1 MTRKP
6 LRAKSLAAVHGAI
19 IAMALTPIVHAAD
32 PSAPDSAARA
42 LTSPTDV
49 VEVGA
54 GYVSDRS
61 LKFGQYN
68 GLFNQGIYGIFNFD
82 LRGGGAYDS
91 GDPTR
96 WRIVGTD
103 LGLDTRNVSG
113 EYGQQGAFRITG
125 SFDQLRSNRSDTYQ
139 TPYMGD
145 GTNTLTLPS
154 TWVVPRVPQLSTTAG
169 NFRGLSPVTG
179 LAPVVVGGI
188 LTQPTATQQAT
199 VNSTIAADVPAFHNV
214 DLATK
219 RTTED
224 VGFNYNIN
232 SRWDIKASAKH
243 QTRDGVKAL
252 NMLSLV
258 SGTSAV
264 TLPDLID
271 QTTDQYNVALNYTGE
286 NAFFQAA
293 YYGSVF
299 KNSVGSMTWQNPF
312 IQTPTFSTMS
322 SAPSNE
328 FHQFSLTGG
337 YKFSPTSK
345 LVLNASYGRGTQNDT
360 FLADPGNS
368 PLGVPVSSLN
378 GRVDWTSFLAKFT
391 ARPTKGLNFLAS
403 YKYDD
408 RDNRTPVNTYEFYD
422 AGEPKSATAS
432 PFNAA
437 LGLPAGTLGSNINI
451 YANRPYSK
459 KVNQATIEGD
469 YAIAS
474 GNWLKAGYQYEQ
486 IERSCPGSW
495 INCAD
500 APKTRENTLRAEWR
514 FNAME
519 DLNGRLGYA
528 RSQRTV
534 DYDENAWLALVP
546 MANVVPAGGATTSVL
561 GFFNQTG
568 LGGFGPVAPFVP
580 LQSGD
585 LGIFFPNNSALPQGL
600 YGSRNDI
607 HEIIGMRRFN
617 MADRD
622 RDKVRSSINWQASE
636 RVSVQGA
643 LDYNKDNYKNS
654 VFGLTDA
661 QSWALNL
668 DGTFAVNDALS
679 ASAYY
684 TYEDQRSQSAG
695 ASYASGTITNAAFV
709 GQAGNSLVSG
719 GCFSTVTLKN
729 QNAKIDPCLNWS
741 TDMRDKVDTFGAAFN
756 YRGLMGGRLDL
767 LGDLIYTHAR
777 TNNDVRGGQYVNNPF
792 AAAAPAP
799 ALPAGTPAV
808 FFIPGTALP
817 TVTTKTVEFR
827 LSGLYAIDPQS
838 AVRVAYWFQRLTSND
853 YSFEGMQYGT
863 ITSVIP
869 TNEQPFSYRVHV
881 IGVSYLY
888 QWR

>member
-6 LRAKSLAAVHGAI
+6 LRAKTLAAVHGAV

-42 LTSPTDV
+42 LTAPTDV

-188 LTQPTATQQAT
+188 VTQPTAAQQAT
-199 VNSTIAADVPAFHNV
+199 VNSTIAADVPAFQNV

-224 VGFNYNIN
+224 VGFSYNIN

-243 QTRDGVKAL
+243 QTREGVKAL

-258 SGTSAV
+258 SGTAAV

-378 GRVDWTSFLAKFT
+378 GRVDWTSFGAKFT
-391 ARPTKGLNFLAS
+391 ARPAKGLNFLAS

-408 RDNRTPVNTYEFYD
+408 RDNRTPVNTYAFYD
-422 AGEPKSATAS
+422 AGEPKAATAS

-514 FNAME
+514 FNATE

-585 LGIFFPNNSALPQGL
+585 LGIFFPNNSALPQAL

-622 RDKVRSSINWQASE
+622 RDKVRSSVNWQASE
-636 RVSVQGA
+636 RLSVQGA

-695 ASYASGTITNAAFV
+695 ASYASGAITNAAFV

-767 LGDLIYTHAR
+767 LGDLVYTHAR
-777 TNNDVRGGQYVNNPF
+777 TNNDVKGGQYVNNPF

-799 ALPAGTPAV
+799 VLPAGTPAV
-808 FFIPGTALP
+808 FFIPGAALP

-827 LSGLYAIDPQS
+827 LSGQYAIDPQS

-853 YSFEGMQYGT
+853 YTFEGMQYGT

-869 TNEQPFSYRVHV
+869 TNEQPFNYRVHV
-881 IGVSYLY
+881 VGVSYLY

>member
-49 VEVGA
+49 VEIGA

>member
-432 PFNAA
+432 PFTPRTTSSAFSGA
-437 LGLPAGTLGSNINI
+437 TCTSSWTLLPA
-451 YANRPYSK
+451 
-459 KVNQATIEGD
+459 
-469 YAIAS
+469 
-474 GNWLKAGYQYEQ
+474 
-486 IERSCPGSW
+486 RSRCR
-495 INCAD
+495 
-500 APKTRENTLRAEWR
+500 K
-514 FNAME
+514 
-519 DLNGRLGYA
+519 
-528 RSQRTV
+528 
-534 DYDENAWLALVP
+534 
-546 MANVVPAGGATTSVL
+546 
-561 GFFNQTG
+561 
-568 LGGFGPVAPFVP
+568 
-580 LQSGD
+580 
-585 LGIFFPNNSALPQGL
+585 
-600 YGSRNDI
+600 
-607 HEIIGMRRFN
+607 
-617 MADRD
+617 
-622 RDKVRSSINWQASE
+622 
-636 RVSVQGA
+636 
-643 LDYNKDNYKNS
+643 
-654 VFGLTDA
+654 
-661 QSWALNL
+661 
-668 DGTFAVNDALS
+668 
-679 ASAYY
+679 
-684 TYEDQRSQSAG
+684 
-695 ASYASGTITNAAFV
+695 
-709 GQAGNSLVSG
+709 
-719 GCFSTVTLKN
+719 
-729 QNAKIDPCLNWS
+729 
-741 TDMRDKVDTFGAAFN
+741 
-756 YRGLMGGRLDL
+756 
-767 LGDLIYTHAR
+767 
-777 TNNDVRGGQYVNNPF
+777 
-792 AAAAPAP
+792 
-799 ALPAGTPAV
+799 
-808 FFIPGTALP
+808 
-817 TVTTKTVEFR
+817 
-827 LSGLYAIDPQS
+827 
-838 AVRVAYWFQRLTSND
+838 
-853 YSFEGMQYGT
+853 
-863 ITSVIP
+863 
-869 TNEQPFSYRVHV
+869 
-881 IGVSYLY
+881 
-888 QWR
+888 

>member
-49 VEVGA
+49 VEIGA

-695 ASYASGTITNAAFV
+695 ASYASGAITNAAFV

>member
-32 PSAPDSAARA
+32 PSAPNSAARA

-243 QTRDGVKAL
+243 QTRDGVKV
-252 NMLSLV
+252 LSLV

-528 RSQRTV
+528 RSQRRV

>member
-528 RSQRTV
+528 RSQRRV

>member
-32 PSAPDSAARA
+32 PSVPDSAARA

-528 RSQRTV
+528 RSQRRV

>member
-32 PSAPDSAARA
+32 PSAPNSAARA

>member
-519 DLNGRLGYA
+519 DLNGRVGYA

>member
-32 PSAPDSAARA
+32 PSVPDSAARA

-528 RSQRTV
+528 RSQRRV

-799 ALPAGTPAV
+799 ALPAGSPAV
-808 FFIPGTALP
+808 FFIPGTAL
-817 TVTTKTVEFR
+817 TNVTTKTVEFR

>member
-32 PSAPDSAARA
+32 PSVPDSAARA

>member
-32 PSAPDSAARA
+32 PSVPDSAARA

-695 ASYASGTITNAAFV
+695 ASYASGAITNAAFV

>member
-514 FNAME
+514 FNAKE
-519 DLNGRLGYA
+519 DLNGRVGYA

>member
-1 MTRKP
+1 MTRNG
-6 LRAKSLAAVHGAI
+6 LATRVLVAAVRSAL
-19 IAMALTPIVHAAD
+19 IAMALAPMANAAD
-32 PSAPDSAARA
+32 TSATDPAVKA
-42 LTSPTDV
+42 LTEPTDA
-49 VEVGA
+49 VEIGA

-61 LKFGQYN
+61 LKFGEYN
-68 GLFNQGIYGIFNFD
+68 GLYNQGLYGIFNFD

-96 WRIVGTD
+96 WRFIGTD
-103 LGLDTRNVSG
+103 IGLETRNVTG
-113 EYGQQGAFRITG
+113 EYGQQGRFRITVG
-125 SFDQLRSNRSDTYQ
+125 FDQLVKTRSDTYQ
-139 TPYMGD
+139 TPYFGS
-145 GTNTLTLPS
+145 GTDTLTLPS
-154 TWVVPRVPQLSTTAG
+154 TWLVPRVPQLSATAG
-169 NFRGLSPVTG
+169 NFRGLSPITG

-188 LTQPTATQQAT
+188 VTAPTAAQQAT
-199 VNSTIAADVPAFHNV
+199 VNATIAADVPSFHNV
-214 DLATK
+214 DIATK

-224 VGFNYNIN
+224 VGFGYNID
-232 SRWDIKASAKH
+232 SRWDLKFSAKH
-243 QTRDGVKAL
+243 QTRDGTKLL

-258 SGTSAV
+258 NGTAAV
-264 TLPDLID
+264 TIPDLID
-271 QTTDQYNVALNYTGE
+271 QTTDQYNVSLNYNGD
-286 NAFFQAA
+286 NLFFQAA

-299 KNSVGSMTWQNPF
+299 KNNVGSMTWQNPF

-322 SAPSNE
+322 SAPSND
-328 FHQFSLTGG
+328 
-337 YKFSPTSK
+337 
-345 LVLNASYGRGTQNDT
+345 QNDN
-360 FLADPGNS
+360 FLADVGNS
-368 PLGVPVSSLN
+368 PLGLPVSSLN
-378 GRVDWTSFLAKFT
+378 GHVDWTAFNAKFT
-391 ARPTKGLNFLAS
+391 AKPTKGLNVVAS

-422 AGEPKSATAS
+422 AGEPKASTAS

-437 LGLPAGTLGSNINI
+437 LGLPAGTLGNNINI

-469 YAIAS
+469 YAVAR

-514 FNAME
+514 FNAVE
-519 DLNGRLGYA
+519 DLSARLGYA

-534 DYDENAWLALVP
+534 DYDENGWLALVP
-546 MANVVPAGGATTSVL
+546 MANVVPTGGATTSVL

-585 LGIFFPNNSALPQGL
+585 LGIFFPNNSALPQAL

-617 MADRD
+617 MADRN
-622 RDKVRSSINWQASE
+622 RDKVRSSVNWQASE
-636 RVSVQGA
+636 SLSVQGS

-654 VFGLTDA
+654 MFGLTDS

-684 TYEDQRSQSAG
+684 SYEDQRSQSAG
-695 ASYASGTITNAAFV
+695 ASYASGAITNAAFV

-719 GCFSTVTLKN
+719 GCFSTVTDKN

-741 TDMRDKVDTFGAAFN
+741 TDMRDKVDTFGAALN
-756 YRGLMGGRLDL
+756 YRGLMSGRLDL
-767 LGDLIYTHAR
+767 LGDLVFTHAR
-777 TNNDVRGGQYVNNPF
+777 TNNNVKGGQYVNNPF

-808 FFIPGTALP
+808 FFIPGAALP
-817 TVTTKTVEFR
+817 TVDTKTVELR
-827 LSGLYAIDPQS
+827 LSGQYAIDKMS
-838 AVRVAYWFQRLTSND
+838 AVRVLYWFQRLKSND
-853 YSFEGMQYGT
+853 YSFDGMQYGS
-863 ITSVIP
+863 ITSVMP
-869 TNEQPFSYRVHV
+869 TNEQPFNYNVHV
-881 IGVSYLY
+881 VGVTYVY
-888 QWR
+888 HWQ